1 MSPAR
6 RPLLWLIAAVGLGV
20 RLFLAFHWYG
30 NGDIFTFQLIGLQAE
45 QHGVHTYATNID
57 GVFWPYPPGYLPW
70 LVAAV
75 KLSRETGVAFQS
87 LVQALPILADLG
99 IAIAV
104 YVHLGWRGATE
115 RSRVAGFALVMLG
128 PVFIAISGY
137 HGQIDPVATLAGV
150 LAFLVWER
158 STGPGRPIA
167 AGLLIGV
174 GAVLKTV
181 PVLLLV
187 PLLVSARSVKE
198 AAKLV
203 AAAVVVAAIACLP
216 FLVAEPAGFRKG
228 LAYTGVPGRGGLSLI
243 ADPAF
248 AADRR
253 LNSGLATVGVPNDV
267 ANWIS
272 RAGGP
277 ITLVILVVLLAFLL
291 RYRPAPIDGVVLLW
305 LAVFAL
311 SPNFL
316 LQYLIWALPFFI
328 MAGYLWETALLQ
340 VAVIPVLLITYLS
353 PSVYGRTGADAYVV
367 IMACLWAFWVIAL
380 AVVARRIM
388 RGRPAAERAT
398 QPPLVEVGGA
408 LSPGRAA

>member
-1 MSPAR
+1 
-6 RPLLWLIAAVGLGV
+6 
-20 RLFLAFHWYG
+20 
-30 NGDIFTFQLIGLQAE
+30 
-45 QHGVHTYATNID
+45 
-57 GVFWPYPPGYLPW
+57 
-70 LVAAV
+70 V
-75 KLSRETGVAFQS
+75 KLSRQTGVAFHG
-87 LVQALPILADLG
+87 LVQILPILADLG
-99 IAIAV
+99 IAVAV
-104 YVHLGWRGATE
+104 HVHLGWRGATE
-115 RSRVAGFALVMLG
+115 RGRVAGFALVMLG

-150 LAFLVWER
+150 LAFMVWER

-167 AGLLIGV
+167 AGVLIGV

-203 AAAVVVAAIACLP
+203 GATIAVAAIACLP
-216 FLVAEPAGFRKG
+216 FLIAEPAGFRKG

-248 AADRR
+248 AANRR
-253 LNSGLATVGVPNDV
+253 LDAGLATVGVPNDV
-267 ANWIS
+267 SNWIS

-277 ITLVILVVLLAFLL
+277 ITLVILIVLLAFLL

-316 LQYLIWALPFFI
+316 LQYLVWALPFFI
-328 MAGYLWETALLQ
+328 MAGYLRETALLQ
-340 VAVIPVLLITYLS
+340 IAAIPVLFITYLS
-353 PSVYGRTGADAYVV
+353 PNVYGRTGADAYVV
-367 IMACLWAFWVIAL
+367 IMAGLWLFWVIAL
-380 AVVARRIM
+380 AVVARRIV
-388 RGRPAAERAT
+388 RGRPAPERGT
-398 QPPLVEVGGA
+398 QPPLVEVGA
-408 LSPGRAA
+408 PLSPGHAA